1 MLRTYLL
8 LLTTAIAFCC
18 CSEKADKSPV
28 LAAKEE
34 KVVQVGIQPFKGFNE
49 TYTDTV
55 CAQIESAYG
64 FETIK
69 FSPIE
74 MPKRFFVNTKSP
86 RYRADSL
93 TRFLYAEKPDSID
106 IMLGLTHHDIS
117 TTKRDKKGQI
127 KEPKEKYTDWGI
139 FGLGMI
145 GRGACVVSSFRLG
158 RNAGE
163 AKKINRLHKVA
174 LHEVGHTLGLPHCPD
189 EDCFMRDA
197 AESIKTIDFVGMELC
212 EDCGRKIGNGNQ

>member
-1 MLRTYLL
+1 MLRTRLL
-8 LLTTAIAFCC
+8 MLTMIIALSS
-18 CSEKADKSPV
+18 CSEEGSNSPILKPKDKKI
-28 LAAKEE
+28 LR
-34 KVVQVGIQPFKGFNE
+34 VGIQAFEGLNE
-49 TYTDTV
+49 VYTDTV
-55 CAQIESAYG
+55 CSKIESAYG

-69 FSPIE
+69 LSPIQ
-74 MPKRFFVNTKSP
+74 MPKRFFVSIKSP
-86 RYRADSL
+86 RYRADSI

-117 TTKRDKKGQI
+117 TTKRDKNGLV

-158 RNAGE
+158 RKAGE
-163 AKKINRLHKVA
+163 SKKITRLHKVA
-174 LHEVGHTLGLPHCPD
+174 LHEIGHTLGLPHCPD

-197 AESIKTIDFVGMELC
+197 AESIKTIDYVGMELC
-212 EDCGRKIGNGNQ
+212 GNCKKRVGRSN